1 MLEASHLKPMI
12 EALAC
17 AAINQTGYFVIA
29 VKTSALFI
37 MFSPVIGNTSAAT
50 SGVGFVASNPQLIAF
65 QMRPDLMSGYWKEM
79 PLSSEQKSF

>member
-1 MLEASHLKPMI
+1 MLEDSRLKPTSK
-12 EALAC
+12 ALAR
-17 AAINQTGYFVIA
+17 AAINQTGYFAIA
-29 VKTSALFI
+29 VKLF
-37 MFSPVIGNTSAAT
+37 FVTLSPLIGKSSAAT